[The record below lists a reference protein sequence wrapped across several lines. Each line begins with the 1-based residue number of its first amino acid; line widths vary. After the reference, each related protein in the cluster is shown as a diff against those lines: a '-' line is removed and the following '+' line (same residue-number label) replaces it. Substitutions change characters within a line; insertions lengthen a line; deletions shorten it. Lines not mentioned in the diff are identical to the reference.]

1 MICSRRPPNQIPAGR
16 AHTSFT
22 DWLADN
28 DDAAGAAN
36 AEMVATAVLTTIETI
51 E

>member
-1 MICSRRPPNQIPAGR
+1 MFPLTSQPDPCWPR
-16 AHTSFT
+16 AHTSFA
-22 DWLADN
+22 DLLVDN
-28 DDAAGAAN
+28 DDAAGAAD

>member
-1 MICSRRPPNQIPAGR
+1 LFPPTSQPDSCWPR

>member
-1 MICSRRPPNQIPAGR
+1 LPRT
-16 AHTSFT
+16 HTSFA

-28 DDAAGAAN
+28 DHAAGAAD